1 MLASGIPTPQKD
13 HALQAAAFAFAMLNE
28 LRRFVAET
36 GYPISMRIGM
46 HSGPVVAGI
55 IGTRKFVYDL
65 WGDTVNIASRMESH
79 GQPGKIHC
87 SETVYRELSDVYK
100 FERRGAIDIKGKG
113 KMDTYFLIDEAAN
126 KLTRG

>member
-1 MLASGIPTPQKD
+1 
-13 HALQAAAFAFAMLNE
+13 
-28 LRRFVAET
+28 
-36 GYPISMRIGM
+36 M

-79 GQPGKIHC
+79 GQAGKIHC
-87 SETVYRELSDVYK
+87 SETVFKQLSSIYK

-113 KMDTYFLIDEAAN
+113 KMDTYFLIGDSADGVFAEEN
-126 KLTRG
+126 